1 VTARC
6 LIVDDEAPARA
17 ELRYLLTQFD
27 QVQVVGEAT
36 NAEEALTLLR
46 SLSYDLVLLDIRMP
60 GGTGLEVAAALRDSP
75 DPPKIIFTTAYPDHA
90 VEAFDLEAVDY
101 LVKPFDAE
109 RLGRALDRALS
120 VQPDDAEHA
129 PESTTAGRHADPL
142 GRIPVQHGDRT
153 VLVDESSIVYATA
166 ARGYSYL
173 QLASERVL
181 VTFSLNEL
189 ERRLG
194 RYFFRAHR
202 SHLVNLDQVREL
214 IPDFKGSLVL
224 VMNDERRSRVEVS
237 RRKTR
242 ELRRLLGM

>member
-1 VTARC
+1 MPWIITVW
-6 LIVDDEAPARA
+6 PACG
-17 ELRYLLTQFD
+17 
-27 QVQVVGEAT
+27 V
-36 NAEEALTLLR
+36 R
-46 SLSYDLVLLDIRMP
+46 STS
-60 GGTGLEVAAALRDSP
+60 TS
-75 DPPKIIFTTAYPDHA
+75 FQ
-90 VEAFDLEAVDY
+90 
-101 LVKPFDAE
+101 PF
-109 RLGRALDRALS
+109 
-120 VQPDDAEHA
+120 
-129 PESTTAGRHADPL
+129 
-142 GRIPVQHGDRT
+142 
-153 VLVDESSIVYATA
+153 VDESSIVYATA